1 VTRRRRLLGLS
12 VVVLAAIA
20 VGAGLLATSPS
31 EAHLPT
37 TSAPGHAAVNGK
49 ATSRAPCASA
59 AAGWSTPRLLAQLLM
74 LTGDFTHPQALESAA
89 AAGVGALEMA
99 FAPGVEPE
107 TTPATWP
114 RVHAVIASL
123 VSVATRAGR
132 LAPIVSTDAEGGTVT
147 RLAGVLGKLPSPRE
161 MAAIWSAAHVEQVAA
176 TRARHLKALGIL
188 MDTAPV
194 YDTASPASTR
204 VYGAS
209 RSFSTS
215 PAVAAEYADAFA
227 RGLASAGVLAVAKQ
241 FPGEGHASAD
251 TDFGVATD
259 PPLAT
264 LRSHDLLSFEEA
276 IAAKI
281 PVMMVGNTLVP
292 GLTDGQPASVS
303 GATYTLLRTTLGFS
317 GLTITDTLD
326 VKAISGAGDN
336 TQEAVVAAVEA
347 GADMPMLPAPTWQPA
362 LGALE
367 HAVSTGA
374 LPMRVVRTRVAHV
387 LVAKGVCTGS

>member
-1 VTRRRRLLGLS
+1 
-12 VVVLAAIA
+12 
-20 VGAGLLATSPS
+20 
-31 EAHLPT
+31 
-37 TSAPGHAAVNGK
+37 
-49 ATSRAPCASA
+49 
-59 AAGWSTPRLLAQLLM
+59 
-74 LTGDFTHPQALESAA
+74 
-89 AAGVGALEMA
+89 
-99 FAPGVEPE
+99 
-107 TTPATWP
+107 
-114 RVHAVIASL
+114 
-123 VSVATRAGR
+123 
-132 LAPIVSTDAEGGTVT
+132 VT

-194 YDTASPASTR
+194 YETASSASTR

-259 PPLAT
+259 LPLAT
-264 LRSHDLLSFEEA
+264 LRSHDLLSFEET
-276 IAAKI
+276 IVAKI

-292 GLTDGQPASVS
+292 GLTGGQPASVP
-303 GATYTLLRTTLGFS
+303 GATYTLHATLGFS

-326 VKAISGAGDN
+326 VNAISGAGDN

-367 HAVSTGA
+367 HAVSTRA